1 MTEPLAPGLT
11 GEASVV
17 VDESMLAVRLGSGS
31 IRVYGTPALV
41 ALLERAA
48 VAAVENVLTEG
59 STTVGVRIE
68 TTHVAPSPL
77 GAVVQARAA
86 LSAVDG
92 RKLTFRIEA
101 FDEVEKIA
109 EAIHDRVIVDGARL
123 EARANAKA
131 SRQAN

>member
-1 MTEPLAPGLT
+1 MAEPLVPGLT
-11 GEASVV
+11 GEATVV
-17 VDESMLAVRLGSGS
+17 VDEAMLAVSLGSGS
-31 IRVYGTPALV
+31 IKVYGTPALV

-48 VAAVENVLTEG
+48 VAAVENALSEG

-77 GAVVQARAA
+77 GALIRARAE
-86 LSAVDG
+86 LVAVEG
-92 RKLTFRIEA
+92 RKLTFQIEA

-109 EAIHDRVIVDGARL
+109 EASHDRVVVDGARL

-131 SRQAN
+131 LQQRS